1 WCSGL
6 SAGGPCWR
14 LARGVRIVFPVASDP
29 VAAGLVESLARPG
42 GNVTGFMSFEVG
54 FSAKWLE
61 LLKEIAPGVKRA
73 AVLRTLATA
82 AGPGQFGAIHAVA
95 PSLRG
100 ELRPIDADDAGEIDR
115 AVVAFASE
123 PNGGLIAVTGAGVLK
138 HRELIIALAAQHRL
152 PAIYPYRNHVM
163 SGGLISYGLDNLDQ
177 YRRAAGYVD

>member
-42 GNVTGFMSFEVG
+42 GNVTGFMSFEIG

-73 AVLRTLATA
+73 AGLRTLATA
-82 AGPGQFGAIHAVA
+82 AGPGQFGGIQAVA
-95 PSLRG
+95 PPARG
-100 ELRPIDADDAGEIDR
+100 ALGPGVERGGR
-115 AVVAFASE
+115 ARRRRRT
-123 PNGGLIAVTGAGVLK
+123 GGRSGAVWL
-138 HRELIIALAAQHRL
+138 
-152 PAIYPYRNHVM
+152 HV
-163 SGGLISYGLDNLDQ
+163 
-177 YRRAAGYVD
+177 AAGRRGA